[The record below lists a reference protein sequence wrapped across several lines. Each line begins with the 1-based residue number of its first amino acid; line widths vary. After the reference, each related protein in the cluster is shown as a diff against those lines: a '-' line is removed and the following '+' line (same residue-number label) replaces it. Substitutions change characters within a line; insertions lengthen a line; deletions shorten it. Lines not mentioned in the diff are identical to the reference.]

1 MTTLNLHRS
10 FPRLLPAGFL
20 LVAFVL
26 LLSGSQER
34 LIAAQK
40 SKDYALIFGTV
51 WGPDERPVYGVKI
64 KIRRAKDKK
73 PKWEV
78 YSDHNGEFAQR
89 VPVGDSDYVLTPD
102 LKGIKTSDGKPL
114 HAQEV
119 TVHIY
124 DDEREDTG
132 IHLTP

>member
-1 MTTLNLHRS
+1 MDARFSRS
-10 FPRLLPAGFL
+10 LPAVFLATVFFL
-20 LVAFVL
+20 LLA
-26 LLSGSQER
+26 GSQPAN
-34 LIAAQK
+34 LAAQK

-51 WGPDERPVYGVKI
+51 WGPDNRPVYGVKI

-78 YSDHNGEFAQR
+78 FSDHNGEFAQR
-89 VPVGDSDYVLTPD
+89 VPPGDSDYILVAD

-114 HAQEV
+114 HADEV

-132 IHLTP
+132 IHLKP